1 MFVCGVMKK
10 TTFTV
15 KNHKNKGQ
23 TPIVSISGNV
33 TPPIV
38 CIAGAERGNWA
49 PSRNVSKLT
58 PIHLFLAP

>member
-1 MFVCGVMKK
+1 MFLCGVMKK

-33 TPPIV
+33 TPPTV
-38 CIAGAERGNWA
+38 CIAGAERGKA
-49 PSRNVSKLT
+49 ET
-58 PIHLFLAP
+58 

>member
-1 MFVCGVMKK
+1 MFLCGVMKK

-23 TPIVSISGNV
+23 TPIISISGNV
-33 TPPIV
+33 TLPVV